1 MSDEDKDLKD
11 EIAFHLQAETERRI
25 ERGES
30 PEEARAHALRDFGN
44 VPLVEEVTRG
54 MWATATRER
63 LVRDFRFALRTLTR
77 DVSFSLVAI
86 VTLALGIGATVAMFA
101 IVNSILLRRLPFP
114 NPDSLVMVFERAPNG
129 NGKNLV
135 NAQNYTAWRS
145 RSRTFE
151 AIGAISRI
159 PMNLTGLGPAD
170 QVDGVQVTAE
180 FFQALAVPP
189 LMGRLIRSGEDV
201 EGAARTVV
209 LGHAFWQQRFSG
221 SPDVLGRML
230 VVNGSPFEIVGVM
243 PPGFVFPGVAAE
255 LFIPYR
261 LNPANLPGGRNL
273 ITVARI
279 KPNLSVQAAQAEMDG
294 IAAATA
300 AEDAVMN
307 VGFGAAVIPLME
319 QAVGDIRRILWVLFG
334 SVACL
339 LLLACANVANLLL
352 MRASTRTPEMAVR
365 LALGA
370 GRWGLIHQLVAES
383 LVLTTLAGTL
393 GLALAWAV
401 VPLVPAMFPPT
412 FPLPRGHELGID
424 GVVVAFTLAI
434 SALVGIVFGVVPAIH
449 TNQMNLSDPIRS
461 SGRSVAGAN
470 TRVRRGLVVVEMA
483 LALVLVIGAGLMS
496 QSLMQLYRVKPGFD
510 VERVLSLRMLILPSK
525 YRELPKRIAF
535 LRAVIA
541 EVRATPGV
549 ASASSIHFLP
559 LSRAESSTWYYR
571 SDQPE
576 PPKDDPKHG
585 GTVSVITDGY
595 FRTMGIPMLE
605 GRDFDQRERIDSP
618 RAAIVNQT
626 LAKQWYPEGSSP
638 VGTVL
643 SVSWSTATPLPY
655 EIVGVVADVRSSAID
670 VPTTPGIYI
679 AETQEPSSIATLV
692 VRSDASPGQL
702 APAVRAAIARVDP
715 DQGVS
720 QVRTLDALMATT
732 TARPQI
738 QAVVFGLFGVLAL
751 VIASVGLYGVMAY
764 AVEQRRREMGVRLAL
779 GAAPAVLLRLVVK
792 EGLVLAGIGLI
803 AGVLLA
809 AGVSQTLAGLL
820 YETRPTDP
828 RVFAGVAAVLLV
840 VAALA
845 TLIPARRATQVDPA
859 LVLRDQ

>member
-1 MSDEDKDLKD
+1 MSDDDKDLKD

-25 ERGES
+25 DRGES

-77 DVSFSLVAI
+77 DASFSFVAI
-86 VTLALGIGATVAMFA
+86 ITLALGIGATVAVFA
-101 IVNSILLRRLPFP
+101 IVNSILLRPLPFP

-135 NAQNYTAWRS
+135 NAQNYVAWRS
-145 RSRTFE
+145 RSRAF
-151 AIGAISRI
+151 ASIGAISRI
-159 PMNLTGLGPAD
+159 PMNITGLGPAD

-201 EGAARTVV
+201 DGAPRTVV
-209 LGHAFWQQRFSG
+209 LGHPFWQQRFSG
-221 SPDVLGRML
+221 SPEVLGRML

-243 PPGFVFPGVAAE
+243 PPGFVFPGVSAE
-255 LFIPYR
+255 LFIPFR

-279 KPNLSVQAAQAEMDG
+279 RANVSVQAAQAEMDG

-300 AEDAVMN
+300 AEEPVMN
-307 VGFGAAVIPLME
+307 GGFGASVIPLME
-319 QAVGDIRRILWVLFG
+319 QAVGDTRRILWVLFG

-365 LALGA
+365 MALGA
-370 GRWGLIHQLVAES
+370 GRWGLVHQLVVES
-383 LVLTTLAGTL
+383 LVVTMLAGTL
-393 GLALAWAV
+393 GLALAWTM

-434 SALVGIVFGVVPAIH
+434 SALAGILFGVVPAIH

-496 QSLMQLYRVKPGFD
+496 QSLLQIYRVKPGFD
-510 VERVLSLRMLILPSK
+510 TDRVLSMRMLLLPSK
-525 YRELPKRIAF
+525 YRELPKRVAF
-535 LRAVIA
+535 LRAVIE

-549 ASASSIHFLP
+549 ANASSVHFLP

-595 FRTMGIPMLE
+595 FRTMGIPMLQ

-626 LAKQWYPEGSSP
+626 LAKQWYPEGSP
-638 VGTVL
+638 VGKLL
-643 SVSWSTATPLPY
+643 SVSWSTAHPLPY

-670 VPTTPGIYI
+670 VPTVPGIYI

-720 QVRTLDALMATT
+720 QVRTLDVLMAST

-751 VIASVGLYGVMAY
+751 LIASVGLYGVMAY

-779 GAAPAVLLRLVVK
+779 GAAPSAVLRLIVK
-792 EGLVLAGIGLI
+792 EGLVLAGIGLA

-809 AGVSQTLAGLL
+809 AGVNQTLAGLL
-820 YETRPTDP
+820 YETQPTDP
-828 RVFAGVAAVLLV
+828 RIFAGVAAVLLV